1 MAAEQDSGKEIG
13 EIGEKKKPNILL
25 IVVGALMLVV
35 VLGVVYLVG
44 ANMGLFHGAQHNKPE
59 GTEVVERAKPVVE
72 DVLAL
77 EPFMANLAD
86 PLEVRYV
93 RATFELGLRERP
105 KTEPERKDITIIRD
119 TILSLLGS
127 KTSDEISTNDGKENL
142 REEIRML
149 INDRST
155 LKVSEVYITEFIVQ
169 F

>member
-1 MAAEQDSGKEIG
+1 MAAEQNAGKEIG
-13 EIGEKKKPNILL
+13 ELGEKKKPNILL
-25 IVVGALMLVV
+25 IGVGAVMLVLV
-35 VLGVVYLVG
+35 IGVIYLVG
-44 ANMGLFHGAQHNKPE
+44 VNIGIFHGAQHQQDE
-59 GTEVVERAKPVVE
+59 AQAVERAKPVVE
-72 DVLAL
+72 DVMPLD
-77 EPFMANLAD
+77 PFMANLAD

-105 KTEPERKDITIIRD
+105 KTEPERKDITIVRD

-127 KTSDEISTNDGKENL
+127 KTSDEISTNEGKEAL
-142 REEIRML
+142 REEIRIL

>member
-35 VLGVVYLVG
+35 VLGVIYLVG

-72 DVLAL
+72 DVMELA
-77 EPFMANLAD
+77 PFMANLAD

-93 RATFELGLRERP
+93 RATFELGLREKP

-127 KTSDEISTNDGKENL
+127 KTAEELSIEGQEAL
-142 REEIRML
+142 REEIRIL
-149 INDRST
+149 VNDRSS
-155 LKVSEVYITEFIVQ
+155 LKVSDVYITEFLIQ
-169 F
+169 Y